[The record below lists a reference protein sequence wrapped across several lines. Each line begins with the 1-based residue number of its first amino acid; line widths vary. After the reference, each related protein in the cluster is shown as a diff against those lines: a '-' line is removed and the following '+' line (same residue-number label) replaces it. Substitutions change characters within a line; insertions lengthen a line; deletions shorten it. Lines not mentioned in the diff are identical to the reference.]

1 MSGSGQPGSPLDV
14 PAGLFVLRYQSGPP
28 GAVAPPAVVVTVPE
42 ICAPHIDLIAAT
54 SGSDFVLDRPG
65 ACLVVRARKI
75 ATLNLTAQSP
85 AGDGRLD
92 AVLRLERLGHAYPTD
107 NAVVEKDTSEDAP
120 AFGVLAHLAHRGDVR
135 VGAGEWVGGP
145 DAPFPIEGLQIAS
158 TDQIECQLKVG
169 SPAAEWGA
177 WVQAGGFV
185 GTRRRALSVFGI
197 RLRLGHAAAERS
209 LLDVSALFLTKPVV
223 RSTGPSFEATSTNM
237 REPLV
242 GLSLNLID
250 KLSAAS
256 DMHAKR
262 RVRVFRSTH

>member
-14 PAGLFVLRYQSGPP
+14 PARLFVLRYQSGPP

-135 VGAGEWVGGP
+135 VGAGRMGWWTRRAVPDRGSSDRIDRSDRMSAESGVSRGRMGRVGSSRWVCRN
-145 DAPFPIEGLQIAS
+145 APACLVCFRHQIA
-158 TDQIECQLKVG
+158 
-169 SPAAEWGA
+169 AR
-177 WVQAGGFV
+177 
-185 GTRRRALSVFGI
+185 TRRSGTVLTGRKRVVPDETGGSIDRPIFRGDQHQYARTAGRTFFK
-197 RLRLGHAAAERS
+197 
-209 LLDVSALFLTKPVV
+209 LD
-223 RSTGPSFEATSTNM
+223 
-237 REPLV
+237 
-242 GLSLNLID
+242 
-250 KLSAAS
+250 
-256 DMHAKR
+256 
-262 RVRVFRSTH
+262 